1 MSRYKTAQRYVF
13 KIHSS
18 RLRRAKWHLTLTVNQ
33 ARENKELITVNE
45 SQLMRFIDE
54 LNGMENAVSHVSGL
68 KSQIQRLKTETN
80 LAVSRPKIKKLYE
93 ELDKYQFQKDYV
105 CVVLDSSNDYRRLCQ
120 NGFQINGIRYR
131 RLLGTT
137 GGIKSNTIVFV
148 NELLLPELKRRLNN
162 GRNLTKPFTPA
173 KLEAYNALICSS
185 SVPVS
190 MPNGVVVVPD
200 CITHF
205 QAQVIELNDTGPD
218 GPIMKHLPNKE
229 ITLIDS
235 DGYGLAMPQLMKRWG
250 DEIGEHF
257 LLPACVI
264 RNSFCKGTVFP
275 VDFQKFAK
283 DHNVTEITDVWGNTH
298 DIRRIELVLTASMLK
313 LWDSYASMDDYLY
326 NCEINH
332 YTFAITKTSEQA
344 LENTRTMNYQ
354 FLQSYD
360 FTDEQLDALIAPTV
374 TEINDIL
381 SDDYRKTI
389 LYTKGTRLNDDN
401 VRYLDN
407 SFSTALM
414 IEPEMKNDPYVK
426 NQLYTMI
433 QKRINDAKVGV
444 LKVPANYSFVSGDPY
459 SLCQSMFGLNV
470 TGLLKAGQV
479 YSKYWAEQG
488 VDKIVS
494 FRAPMT
500 SHNNIRLLNVVHN
513 AEMDAFY
520 QYMTT
525 PTIFN
530 SWDTCADAMNGFD
543 KDGDCVIN
551 TALPL
556 LVNNTKTLPAIV
568 CVQRKAPKCVPSE
581 DDIVQSNIDSFGNA
595 IGAVTNKITSMFEV
609 QARYPKD
616 SREYRIL
623 DYRIKCGQLYQQNAI
638 DKAKGI
644 EAKPMPA
651 KWYSQNAIKSAY
663 DSRSW
668 QNRQLLADKKPY
680 FMQYIYPAEK
690 TKMMEYCKKSNE
702 KCLMRFRM
710 TLGEL
715 QNKKEKTPQESA
727 FLDCFRQKMPLGA
740 APCTVN
746 KICWKI
752 EKAFDN
758 LKAFQ
763 QEPFDYSILKS
774 NVDYSKQMYAK
785 IKKVYDR
792 YQRETS
798 AYMQYAK
805 SERISSEERQM
816 QKYLLKEQFKRQCL
830 EQCPNEQALC
840 NIVLDLCYSKSQHSK
855 QFAWDICGDVFIQN
869 LLKRKNYKITYPA
882 LDENGEIE
890 FNGQHF
896 SMKTVQLKPNN
907 TIETEE
913 MK

>member
-54 LNGMENAVSHVSGL
+54 LNGMENAVSHVCGL

-80 LAVSRPKIKKLYE
+80 LAVSRPRIKKLYE

-218 GPIMKHLPNKE
+218 EPIMKHLPNKE

-275 VDFQKFAK
+275 VDFQMFAQE
-283 DHNVTEITDVWGNTH
+283 HSVTEITDVWGNTH

-332 YTFAITKTSEQA
+332 YTFAITKASEQA

-568 CVQRKAPKCVPSE
+568 CVQRKAPKCVPTE

-651 KWYSQNAIKSAY
+651 KWYSQSAVKSAY
-663 DSRSW
+663 DRRSW
-668 QNRQLLADKKPY
+668 QSRQLLADKKPY

-690 TKMMEYCKKSNE
+690 TKIMEYCKKSNE

-758 LKAFQ
+758 LKIFQ

-774 NVDYSKQMYAK
+774 NADYSKQVYAK

-816 QKYLLKEQFKRQCL
+816 QKYHLKEQFKRQCL

-840 NIVLDLCYSKSQHSK
+840 NIVLDLCYPKSQHSK

>member
-54 LNGMENAVSHVSGL
+54 LNGVENTASYVSDL
-68 KSQIQRLKTETN
+68 KSQIQILKAETN
-80 LAVSRPKIKKLYE
+80 LAVSRPKIRKLYE

-105 CVVLDSSNDYRRLCQ
+105 CVVLDNSNDYRRLYQ

-218 GPIMKHLPNKE
+218 EPIMKHLPNKE

-283 DHNVTEITDVWGNTH
+283 DHNVTEITDVWGTTH

-360 FTDEQLDALIAPTV
+360 FTDEQLDALITPTV

-479 YSKYWAEQG
+479 YSKYWAEQA

-568 CVQRKAPKCVPSE
+568 CVQRKAPKCIPTE

-651 KWYSQNAIKSAY
+651 KWYSQNAVKSAY
-663 DSRSW
+663 DKRSW

-702 KCLMRFRM
+702 KCLMRFRI

-715 QNKKEKTPQESA
+715 QDKKEKTLEESA
-727 FLDCFRQKMPLGA
+727 FLDCFRKKMPLGT

-830 EQCPNEQALC
+830 EQCPNELALC

-855 QFAWDICGDVFIQN
+855 QFAWDICGNVFIQN

>member
-80 LAVSRPKIKKLYE
+80 LTVSRPKIKKLYE

-120 NGFQINGIRYR
+120 NGFQINGILYR

-218 GPIMKHLPNKE
+218 EPIMKHLPNKE

-275 VDFQKFAK
+275 VDFQMFAQE
-283 DHNVTEITDVWGNTH
+283 HSVTEITDVWGNTH

-525 PTIFN
+525 PTVFN

-651 KWYSQNAIKSAY
+651 KWYSQNAVKSAHN
-663 DSRSW
+663 SRAW

-805 SERISSEERQM
+805 SERIGLEERQM